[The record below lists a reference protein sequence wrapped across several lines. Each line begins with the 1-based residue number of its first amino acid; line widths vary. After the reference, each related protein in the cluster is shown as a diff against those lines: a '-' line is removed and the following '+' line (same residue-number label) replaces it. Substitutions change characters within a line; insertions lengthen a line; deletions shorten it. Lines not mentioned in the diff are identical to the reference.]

1 MFSTET
7 ISQMGNWNTVILF
20 FILVSLCAAGI
31 GYYIFMVIEGIV
43 ILIKSI
49 VKKFKMK
56 EAEPDGDTHP
66 KH

>member
-1 MFSTET
+1 MFSAET
-7 ISQMGNWNTVILF
+7 IAQMNNWNTVILF

-43 ILIKSI
+43 FLIKSI
-49 VKKFKMK
+49 VKNFKKK

-66 KH
+66 EH